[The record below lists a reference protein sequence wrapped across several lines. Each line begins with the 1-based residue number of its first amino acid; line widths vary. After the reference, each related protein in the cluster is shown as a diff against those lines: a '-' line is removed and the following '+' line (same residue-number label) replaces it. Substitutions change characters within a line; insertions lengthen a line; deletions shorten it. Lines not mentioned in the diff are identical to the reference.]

1 MIKEGALQEAEEVI
15 EEEDVPDPDAFEVS
29 IVDDT
34 PEEDRGRVK
43 QADDDVEDAD
53 DDDEE
58 VDETQFSKRIQ
69 KGLISFAMI
78 TMKRDEKKSV
88 FKEKIQRQ

>member
-1 MIKEGALQEAEEVI
+1 MIKEGALQEAEEVV

-34 PEEDRGRVK
+34 PQEDRGRVK

-53 DDDEE
+53 DDGEE
-58 VDETQFSKRIQ
+58 VDETQ
-69 KGLISFAMI
+69 
-78 TMKRDEKKSV
+78 
-88 FKEKIQRQ
+88 